1 MENLHKC
8 VPSVELYIYVTMSWF
23 AALFAECVYPQPDG
37 ASIGDS
43 DRPVGHNLGSIVL
56 QIVHTP
62 PQRRRRDVVPEVLRA
77 NVVQKQ
83 SSWIDPSVCLSVCPF
98 GYLCLSVAGRPP
110 M

>member
-1 MENLHKC
+1 MGF
-8 VPSVELYIYVTMSWF
+8 F

-37 ASIGDS
+37 TSIGDS
-43 DRPVGHNLGSIVL
+43 DRPVGLNLGRVVL

-83 SSWIDPSVCLSVCPF
+83 SSWIDPSVCLSVC
-98 GYLCLSVAGRPP
+98 LSLWLPLSQRRWQTPDVITLIDG
-110 M
+110 